1 MSQRTLLNLFSTGEI
16 KMQTMR
22 EFQALLALGR
32 VACADDSAPA
42 LKEALA
48 DVISDGKLLPSEW
61 ATRLGREVFREL
73 YRSWRHDELPPD
85 WLALVESV
93 ILRTPAGWFEYLLS
107 FGPNDVSVQE
117 RLEKLLELKDC
128 LTPPDYPD
136 ALLKTWDLLD
146 HMAKEPVPHLETLK
160 SKSASPRKP
169 RNQDKGVENGVKK
182 LPATPKSGIGSFST
196 QSQEVAFQR
205 ILAMARLYYES
216 PSNPI
221 LTPRLSPLIAGPT
234 GSGKTSVIARV
245 AVSVDAHL
253 IRLTVGEWIPQGAN
267 RELTP
272 SLNLVGS
279 AILNHERVICFVDEL
294 DKFCDDGRTWSRSC
308 MTELYGLLERT
319 ISTAIVENIASSQT
333 ARTEVERM
341 LKTKLFL
348 VGAGAWQSL
357 HDRQPS
363 RAIGFGSVKSGEPQT
378 PLLLRAIKEA
388 GFPSELLGRFHSNPV
403 LLAYPDPDET
413 QQLFRILGLDTLAN
427 QTGNMQLLRD
437 FSWSPFGLRSLESL
451 YTDLLL
457 SSRSIEISKN

>member
-1 MSQRTLLNLFSTGEI
+1 
-16 KMQTMR
+16 MR

-32 VACADDSAPA
+32 VACADGSDPG
-42 LKEALA
+42 LKAALA
-48 DVISDGKLLPSEW
+48 EVIREGRLLPPEW
-61 ATRLGREVFREL
+61 AIRPGRELFREL
-73 YRSWRHDELPPD
+73 YRCWRRDELPPD

-107 FGPNDVSVQE
+107 CGPNDLSVQE

-128 LTPPDYPD
+128 LTPPDYPE

-146 HMAKEPVPHLETLK
+146 RIAKESAGPDVESSK
-160 SKSASPRKP
+160 SKTASPHKQRNCSDDMNDGGKKP
-169 RNQDKGVENGVKK
+169 SAALNSG
-182 LPATPKSGIGSFST
+182 GIGSFFT
-196 QSQEVAFQR
+196 RTQEVAFQR
-205 ILAMARLYYES
+205 IVAMARLYYE
-216 PSNPI
+216 PTTAPV
-221 LTPRLSPLIAGPT
+221 LMPRLSPLIAGPT
-234 GSGKTSVIARV
+234 GSGKTSVVARV
-245 AVSVDAHL
+245 AASVDAHL
-253 IRLTVGEWIPQGAN
+253 IRLTVGEWIPQGAS

-272 SLNLVGS
+272 SLHLVGN
-279 AILNHERVICFVDEL
+279 AIMNHERVICFVDEL

-319 ISTAIVENIASSQT
+319 ISTAVVQNIASGQT
-333 ARTEVERM
+333 ARAEVERK

-348 VGAGAWQSL
+348 VGAGAWQGL

-363 RAIGFGSVKSGEPQT
+363 RAIGFGSVSGGALET

-388 GFPSELLGRFHSNPV
+388 GFPSELLGRFHSNPI

-413 QQLFRILGLDTLAN
+413 QQLFRLLGFDALAHR
-427 QTGNMQLLRD
+427 TGNMQLLRD

-457 SSRSIEISKN
+457 SVRTIETFNN